1 MDKKLLLLGSTGK
14 MGIAIKSVF
23 EKDYSVIGKNTSDFD
38 AQNFKQV
45 RSLIEKIN
53 PDIVINTVAFLGIDP
68 CEIEP
73 EKALRLNTLYPK
85 LIAEISNKM
94 NFLFIHFSTDAVFND
109 VKGNYYVESDCPS
122 PLNVYGFSKYGGDCF
137 IKSLAKK
144 YYIFRVSV
152 LFGEALKKN
161 QFVEKMLHKIE
172 EGQKNLKISDDI
184 ISSPTYT
191 IDVADEVKKILETEM
206 PYGLYHIANEGK
218 ISLYQLMEEVTNN
231 LGVSVKVEKASYND
245 FSYIGIK
252 NTYTPLLSEKIKP
265 LRPWQDAVKEYCNN
279 IKIKGQ

>member
-94 NFLFIHFSTDAVFND
+94 NFLFIHFSTDAVFNN